1 MSGDGRDA
9 GAASGAGT
17 AASAGGRR
25 GRPWSGRPWSGRRE
39 LTAIVL
45 LGAIGAGVVL
55 LALRPGWAQV
65 RTNLPA
71 PLPDSVIS
79 TTGQSLVPWVEAMG
93 VAALASLAAV
103 LATRGVARRVAG
115 VLLAAMGVGI
125 IAGALAGVTVSA
137 ARAAADSS
145 ASPGTGTGAA
155 SVAGSATE
163 GSTSGSSAVT
173 DIAGFHSRV
182 VLTAVG
188 WQALAVTGALAV
200 IAAGLLVVWRARR
213 LPVMSSRYDSPSGAP
228 ALARASAPPPPAATV
243 AAQAIGPE
251 PAAPDSARPG
261 PDSATMWEA
270 LSRGEDPTAARRA

>member
-1 MSGDGRDA
+1 MSSDRPG
-9 GAASGAGT
+9 
-17 AASAGGRR
+17 ASARR
-25 GRPWSGRPWSGRRE
+25 RRPWSPRRE

-45 LGAIGAGVVL
+45 LGAVGAGLVF

-65 RTNLPA
+65 RTSLPA

-79 TTGQSLVPWVEAMG
+79 TTGQSLVPWVEALA

-115 VLLAAMGVGI
+115 ALMAVMGAGI
-125 IAGALAGVTVSA
+125 IAGALAGVTA
-137 ARAAADSS
+137 AAAKAAADGSV
-145 ASPGTGTGAA
+145 SPGTGTGAG

-163 GSTSGSSAVT
+163 GSTSGSSAVP

-200 IAAGLLVVWRARR
+200 IAAGLLVAWRARH
-213 LPVMSSRYDSPSGAP
+213 LPVMSSRYDSPSGA
-228 ALARASAPPPPAATV
+228 AAPPPPAAAGPAGTAGVGAV
-243 AAQAIGPE
+243 ARSEADDSPE
-251 PAAPDSARPG
+251 PPPRRNS
-261 PDSATMWEA
+261 DSATMWEA
-270 LSRGEDPTAARRA
+270 LSRGEDPTSARRA